1 MVFPNNEKIINGK
14 LSFMNPSFS
23 SKKDQYP
30 TTEWDFPTMKK
41 SLMGIV
47 DSFLTFVVISGP
59 QRVVKQCLSVRKPD

>member
-1 MVFPNNEKIINGK
+1 MGFPNNEKIINGK

-30 TTEWDFPTMKK
+30 TIEWDFPTMKK

-47 DSFLTFVVISGP
+47 LHEPI
-59 QRVVKQCLSVRKPD
+59 L